1 MYYEDE
7 DPVYTSQ
14 NESAVGNP
22 RLPSALTPGNTGEQK
37 SRANEVERPSS
48 PAASEVSHFTSISE
62 RPINPKWRPP
72 PMPAQAVQ
80 QKRDVL
86 LENNPDFDL
95 RAGMGAGGRMP
106 PLPGANNSRYPIP

>member
-7 DPVYTSQ
+7 DPVYTSR
-14 NESAVGNP
+14 NESAVGNSGV
-22 RLPSALTPGNTGEQK
+22 PSVLTPGNSGEQK
-37 SRANEVERPSS
+37 LKENGAERPGS

-62 RPINPKWRPP
+62 RPINPRWRPP

-95 RAGMGAGGRMP
+95 RAAIGGGGRMP
-106 PLPGANNSRYPIP
+106 PLTGKNSTRYPIP